1 MCLSQGGEGGNAV
14 AVLHM
19 RYMAALVTRCVQ
31 RCCLSDDWLTHFAV
45 HFDQQGWML
54 LLVLR

>member
-31 RCCLSDDWLTHFAV
+31 RCCLSDDWLTHFVV
-45 HFDQQGWML
+45 HCDQQG
-54 LLVLR
+54 